1 MFEIKPSSR
10 FICKKRCLF
19 VVLVFTLFIIL
30 VNVGITALL
39 LYYINVSK
47 VSKNS
52 IRDSYYSI
60 FVKSFKNDCN
70 SIYAILIN

>member
-47 VSKNS
+47 VSKSS
-52 IRDSYYSI
+52 ICDSYYN
-60 FVKSFKNDCN
+60 KSFKNDCN
-70 SIYAILIN
+70 SIYAILVN